1 MPKRKGGRKKRGG
14 SKGSPHFANA
24 GNVHNP
30 KNFGSDQGLI
40 SGCAGC
46 VGGNI
51 AIGSGCTLTS
61 QAAAQESAT
70 RGISRL
76 MNGINGR
83 VGGIQSG
90 GGNTGTTTFKDLQN
104 AAQNGMGYA
113 RVPITSVTDCGVTSS
128 TSMGAGQNANA
139 QKGGGIGETASCV
152 SACNNL
158 GTPGYG
164 LNVKGTSDL
173 NATLIGSGY
182 PVVSPYNT
190 NKCGGR
196 KTKKKR
202 KRKSRKKRKGGW
214 PKIPQ
219 MPKTTMF
226 HDRTQQIDTRCNK
239 DGAPRPGW
247 KFVKGTGLA
256 QGRCQHFSERAS
268 LIHDPFSAPGLAL
281 RSAREKFDPT
291 YNRFGAAN
299 RGGKRKTRKRRKH
312 KKRRRTKRKR
322 KNKRRTRRKRGG
334 DVSTLQKMTQKW
346 QQYIGFPPQLTGGGS
361 YKKRRNRKGGKRKTM
376 KGGYAQFASND
387 PMTPGFSSPKPGPL
401 PWATGPLSK
410 SRQINCQDNYNH
422 YTGKSNASPVTDG
435 AAPVTPFGGTAK

>member
-14 SKGSPHFANA
+14 SKSSPNFANA
-24 GNVHNP
+24 GNVHYS
-30 KNFGSDQGLI
+30 KNFSSDQGLI

-46 VGGNI
+46 VGGNV
-51 AIGSGCTLTS
+51 AIGSGCTLMN

-76 MNGINGR
+76 MNGIRGQQGEIQT
-83 VGGIQSG
+83 GGA
-90 GGNTGTTTFKDLQN
+90 NTATTTFKDLQN
-104 AAQNGMGYA
+104 AANGGLGYG
-113 RVPITSVTDCGVTSS
+113 RVPVTAITNCGVTSS
-128 TSMGAGQNANA
+128 TSMGAGQRANT

-196 KTKKKR
+196 
-202 KRKSRKKRKGGW
+202 
-214 PKIPQ
+214 
-219 MPKTTMF
+219 
-226 HDRTQQIDTRCNK
+226 
-239 DGAPRPGW
+239 
-247 KFVKGTGLA
+247 
-256 QGRCQHFSERAS
+256 
-268 LIHDPFSAPGLAL
+268 
-281 RSAREKFDPT
+281 
-291 YNRFGAAN
+291 
-299 RGGKRKTRKRRKH
+299 RKTRKRRKH
-312 KKRRRTKRKR
+312 KKRRRRTKRKH
-322 KNKRRTRRKRGG
+322 KKKRRRSRKKRGG
-334 DVSTLQKMTQKW
+334 SGVSTWQTMNQKW
-346 QQYIGFPPQLTGGGS
+346 QQYVGFPPQLRGGS
-361 YKKRRNRKGGKRKTM
+361 YKKRRKRKGGKRKTM

-422 YTGKSNASPVTDG
+422 YTGKSSASPVTDG

>member
-14 SKGSPHFANA
+14 SKQNPLANP

-76 MNGINGR
+76 MNGIRGQ
-83 VGGIQSG
+83 VGKIQTG
-90 GGNTGTTTFKDLQN
+90 GGNTATTTFKDLQN
-104 AAQNGMGYA
+104 AADGGLGYG
-113 RVPITSVTDCGVTSS
+113 RVPVTSVTNCGVTSS
-128 TSMGAGQNANA
+128 TSMGAGQRAHT
-139 QKGGGIGETASCV
+139 QKGGGVSQTASCV
-152 SACNNL
+152 AGCNNL

-173 NATLIGSGY
+173 NATLMGSGY
-182 PVVSPYNT
+182 PAVSPYNT

-196 KTKKKR
+196 R
-202 KRKSRKKRKGGW
+202 
-214 PKIPQ
+214 
-219 MPKTTMF
+219 
-226 HDRTQQIDTRCNK
+226 
-239 DGAPRPGW
+239 
-247 KFVKGTGLA
+247 
-256 QGRCQHFSERAS
+256 
-268 LIHDPFSAPGLAL
+268 
-281 RSAREKFDPT
+281 
-291 YNRFGAAN
+291 
-299 RGGKRKTRKRRKH
+299 TRKRRKH
-312 KKRRRTKRKR
+312 KKRRRRTKRKR
-322 KNKRRTRRKRGG
+322 KKKRRRTRRKRGG

-346 QQYIGFPPQLTGGGS
+346 QQYIGFPPQLRGGS
-361 YKKRRNRKGGKRKTM
+361 YKKRRKRGGKRKTM

-410 SRQINCQDNYNH
+410 SRQINCQDNYDH
-422 YTGKSNASPVTDG
+422 YTGKSSPSPVLDQ
-435 AAPVTPFGGTAK
+435 AAPVTPFGGTA

>member
-14 SKGSPHFANA
+14 SKKNPLANP

-51 AIGSGCTLTS
+51 NIGSGCTLTS

-83 VGGIQSG
+83 VGGIQTG
-90 GGNTGTTTFKDLQN
+90 GGNTGTTTFKNLQN
-104 AAQNGMGYA
+104 AAQNGMGYG
-113 RVPITSVTDCGVTSS
+113 RVPVTSITDCGVTSS
-128 TSMGAGQNANA
+128 TSMGAGQVANK
-139 QKGGGIGETASCV
+139 QKGGGVGQTATCV

-196 KTKKKR
+196 R
-202 KRKSRKKRKGGW
+202 
-214 PKIPQ
+214 
-219 MPKTTMF
+219 
-226 HDRTQQIDTRCNK
+226 
-239 DGAPRPGW
+239 
-247 KFVKGTGLA
+247 
-256 QGRCQHFSERAS
+256 
-268 LIHDPFSAPGLAL
+268 
-281 RSAREKFDPT
+281 
-291 YNRFGAAN
+291 
-299 RGGKRKTRKRRKH
+299 TRKRRKH
-312 KKRRRTKRKR
+312 KKHKKRRRRTKRKHKKKR
-322 KNKRRTRRKRGG
+322 RRTRRKRGG
-334 DVSTLQKMTQKW
+334 DVTTLQKMTQKW
-346 QQYIGFPPQLTGGGS
+346 QQYIGFPPQLKGGN
-361 YKKRRNRKGGKRKTM
+361 YKKRRKRKGG
-376 KGGYAQFASND
+376 D
-387 PMTPGFSSPKPGPL
+387 L
-401 PWATGPLSK
+401 
-410 SRQINCQDNYNH
+410 
-422 YTGKSNASPVTDG
+422 
-435 AAPVTPFGGTAK
+435 

>member
-14 SKGSPHFANA
+14 SKSSPNFANA
-24 GNVHNP
+24 GNVHYS
-30 KNFGSDQGLI
+30 KNFSSDQGLI

-46 VGGNI
+46 VGGNV

-76 MNGINGR
+76 MNGIRGQQ
-83 VGGIQSG
+83 GGIQTG
-90 GGNTGTTTFKDLQN
+90 GGNTATTTSKDLQN
-104 AAQNGMGYA
+104 AAQNGMGYG
-113 RVPITSVTDCGVTSS
+113 RVPVTSVTSCGVTSS

-164 LNVKGTSDL
+164 LNIKGTSDL
-173 NATLIGSGY
+173 NATLMGSGY
-182 PVVSPYNT
+182 PVASPYDT

-196 KTKKKR
+196 
-202 KRKSRKKRKGGW
+202 
-214 PKIPQ
+214 
-219 MPKTTMF
+219 
-226 HDRTQQIDTRCNK
+226 
-239 DGAPRPGW
+239 
-247 KFVKGTGLA
+247 
-256 QGRCQHFSERAS
+256 
-268 LIHDPFSAPGLAL
+268 
-281 RSAREKFDPT
+281 
-291 YNRFGAAN
+291 
-299 RGGKRKTRKRRKH
+299 RKTRKRRKH
-312 KKRRRTKRKR
+312 KKRRRTKRKH
-322 KNKRRTRRKRGG
+322 KKKRRSRKRRGRTRKRRGG

-346 QQYIGFPPQLTGGGS
+346 QQYIGFPPQLSGGS
-361 YKKRRNRKGGKRKTM
+361 YKKRHKRGGKRKTM

-422 YTGKSNASPVTDG
+422 YTGKSSASPVTDG